1 MNLSYATISVFGG
14 KHRRIYGE
22 QKLSYIISDEEKPT
36 NHPIFA
42 VDTNLGTSM
51 LQLIDSPKTPTKI
64 RKHPITPCEDP
75 PPNTFVWKIFFYAAS
90 SRESVGDWVV
100 FISTTEQTISLSY
113 KLEFEKKKNV
123 E

>member
-1 MNLSYATISVFGG
+1 MDLSYATIPVFGG
-14 KHRRIYGE
+14 EHTRLYRE
-22 QKLSYIISDEEKPT
+22 AQLAYIINDEANPT
-36 NHPIFA
+36 NNPIFA

-51 LQLIDSPKTPTKI
+51 LQLIDAPKTPTEI

-75 PPNTFVWKIFFYAAS
+75 PPNTFVWKIFFYGAS

-100 FISTTEQTISLSY
+100 FISTTEETISLSY
-113 KLEFEKKKNV
+113 KLEFEKKNNV